1 RTRTPDFCLRL
12 HRSPLCL
19 RRAIIDTR
27 PNLPARLLCC
37 ARDARSQ
44 RVIRFFCTG
53 IASQEEETMK
63 ITNLIVA
70 LLAAGTVAVFGLEG
84 TVQEIKHEAKK
95 AGQKIKEGAETV
107 GEKTKQA
114 AETVGEKTKETA
126 ETVGRKTKETLESAG
141 EKTNQGSSTAHSKST
156 KKVKKT
162 KAEAGEERSSNHEPN
177 APR

>member
-1 RTRTPDFCLRL
+1 
-12 HRSPLCL
+12 
-19 RRAIIDTR
+19 
-27 PNLPARLLCC
+27 
-37 ARDARSQ
+37 
-44 RVIRFFCTG
+44 VIRFFCTG

-70 LLAAGTVAVFGLEG
+70 LLAAGTVAVFGQEG

-126 ETVGRKTKETLESAG
+126 ETVGRKTKETVETVG
-141 EKTNQGSSTAHSKST
+141 EKTNEGTKTVHRKST
-156 KKVKKT
+156 KAVRKT
-162 KAEAGEERSSNHEPN
+162 KAQAGEEHSTNREPN
-177 APR
+177 TPSPTDR